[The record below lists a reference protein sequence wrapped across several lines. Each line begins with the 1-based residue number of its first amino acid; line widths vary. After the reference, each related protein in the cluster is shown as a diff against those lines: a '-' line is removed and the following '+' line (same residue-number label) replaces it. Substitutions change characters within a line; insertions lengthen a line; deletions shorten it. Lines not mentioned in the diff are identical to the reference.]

1 MFIVDIET
9 VGTRS
14 SSGILSLAIAHFD
27 ANESKHNLEYLEEH
41 SLSLKFDL
49 KNQFDEFNRTFDP
62 DTLEWWKNQT
72 KEVRVNS
79 LLPNDQDISIVDGMK
94 QINEFIVNHCQ
105 KVKDEYFWSRGQLDP
120 MIIED
125 CSKAIGVPCMQP
137 SFWMWRDMRTAIH
150 LLYNAQRGYCE
161 IDYPKNQQRVEEL
174 KSLKHDPKADIFL
187 DVLQLFYGV
196 TNG

>member
-27 ANESKHNLEYLEEH
+27 VDESKHNLDYLEEH
-41 SLSLKFDL
+41 SLLLKFDL
-49 KNQFDEFNRTFDP
+49 KNQFDEFNRTFEQE
-62 DTLEWWKNQT
+62 TLDWWMKQS
-72 KEVRVNS
+72 KEVRSQS
-79 LLPNDQDISIVDGMK
+79 LIPSEQDILIVDGMK
-94 QINEFIVNHCQ
+94 QINEFIKNHCQ

-125 CSKAIGVPCMQP
+125 CYKVVGVPPMQP
-137 SFWMWRDMRTAIH
+137 SFWMWRDIRTAIH
-150 LLYNAQRGYCE
+150 LLYNSPRGYCE
-161 IDYPKNQQRVEEL
+161 IDYPKNQQHVEQL
-174 KSLKHDPKADIFL
+174 KNLKHDPKADIFL

-196 TNG
+196 SNG